1 MSGNEFVRPTSERL
15 VGSSLNSVFLV
26 YFILACMP
34 VRREEHSRLIFSY
47 ICFPGFVILVLL
59 SRYFTDLH
67 NYLNCLKPASKG
79 FAISSRHVCFLQL
92 FLIFRRKEGC
102 EETFISCLLVE
113 YFSVFKKTISRKSKI
128 IENTSSRLKRDL
140 FSRNIFWVFFL
151 IKFSIIK
158 NTSLTWCFCLYLL
171 TLVILNALQTASLL
185 AYLYKLFF
193 LKANIINFIS
203 LKNNSVICV
212 KSLSNFLWIKS
223 LSCRYYKQKYET
235 YLIYAFHMSSL
246 QKYRYY
252 IY

>member
-1 MSGNEFVRPTSERL
+1 VRPTSERL

-79 FAISSRHVCFLQL
+79 FAIISRHVCFLQL
-92 FLIFRRKEGC
+92 FPIFRRKEGC

-140 FSRNIFWVFFL
+140 FSRNIFWVFFFNQIFHNKKHKSHL
-151 IKFSIIK
+151 M
-158 NTSLTWCFCLYLL
+158 LL
-171 TLVILNALQTASLL
+171 L
-185 AYLYKLFF
+185 
-193 LKANIINFIS
+193 IS
-203 LKNNSVICV
+203 LDSCNPKCTPDSVIV
-212 KSLSNFLWIKS
+212 SILV
-223 LSCRYYKQKYET
+223 
-235 YLIYAFHMSSL
+235 
-246 QKYRYY
+246 
-252 IY
+252 